1 MMITPKSTQIE
12 SLGPRRMPSPL
23 RLPRQPGEASA
34 FVSDERRVRYQIE
47 IGTDSD
53 LSHDVTFEKAGPRE
67 TLFFEPDKTMVAII
81 TCGGVCPGLNNV
93 IRSAV
98 LELYHNYGV
107 GNVMG
112 IRYGY
117 AGLNT
122 EVGMP
127 PVKLTPELVSDIHEQ
142 GGTLL
147 GSSRGQQPTDRMVDF
162 LVERNVDILLCIGGD
177 GTLRGARDIANEVRN
192 RKLNI
197 AVVGIPKTI
206 DNDVMYVSRT
216 FGLITAIEKAH
227 QILDCA
233 HGEARSAYNG
243 VGLVKLM
250 GRDAG
255 FIAATATVAS
265 QEVNFCLIPEVPFV
279 LTGKNGFL
287 ETLRR
292 RLEFKPHAVVA
303 VAEGAGQDLIKNLPA
318 ETDASGNRRYAD
330 IGVHLKE
337 QIVNY
342 FRRIGVPIDVKYFDP
357 SYFLRGVPAN
367 CDDALLCDLLARNAV
382 HAAMAGKT
390 NLIVGFWNGTFTH
403 IPISLA
409 VSEKKRVDPEG
420 FLWIG
425 VLATT
430 GQPSKW
436 GE

>member
-1 MMITPKSTQIE
+1 MISPEQTLIRT
-12 SLGPRRMPSPL
+12 LGPRQIQSPL
-23 RLPRQPGEASA
+23 GLAGRTGEECSA
-34 FVSDERRVRYQIE
+34 FVPDEVRIRFQIE
-47 IGTDSD
+47 VGRGSD
-53 LSHDVTFEKAGPRE
+53 QADDICFEKAGPRE
-67 TLFFEPDKTMVAII
+67 RLFFEPGEITVAIV

-107 GNVMG
+107 RKVLG

-117 AGLNT
+117 AGLNA
-122 EVGMP
+122 EVGIP
-127 PVKLTPELVSDIHEQ
+127 PIKLRPELVSDIHEH
-142 GGTLL
+142 GGTVL

-162 LVERNVDILLCIGGD
+162 LIERNINILLCIGGD
-177 GTLRGARDIANEVRN
+177 GTLRGAQAIANEVQKRN
-192 RKLNI
+192 LSI

-216 FGLITAIEKAH
+216 FGLITATAKA
-227 QILDCA
+227 QEILDCA
-233 HGEARSAYNG
+233 HNEARSAYNG

-255 FIAATATVAS
+255 FIAAAATLAS
-265 QEVNFCLIPEVPFV
+265 QEVNFCLVPEVPFV
-279 LTGKNGFL
+279 LGGKHGFL
-287 ETLRR
+287 EALRR
-292 RLEFKPHAVVA
+292 RLESAHHAVVA
-303 VAEGAGQDLIKNLPA
+303 VAEGAGQELIRDLPA

-337 QIVNY
+337 QIVQY
-342 FRRIGVPIDVKYFDP
+342 FKRIKLPADVKYFDP

-390 NLIVGFWNGTFTH
+390 DLIVGFWNGTFTH

-409 VSEKKRVDPEG
+409 VSEKKRVDPDG
-420 FLWIG
+420 FLWLG

-436 GE
+436 VD